1 MVTHRLWGP
10 GLQFKSDI
18 FYHLRVLYNFG
29 FVVCPICV
37 RELPF
42 ANLIT
47 PLSNLIFPNLTTSFP
62 TKTTFRAFSVVVTH
76 LAVNQA

>member
-1 MVTHRLWGP
+1 MVTHRLWES

-42 ANLIT
+42 AILLLLYLISFFPISLPLFLQK
-47 PLSNLIFPNLTTSFP
+47 PLSG
-62 TKTTFRAFSVVVTH
+62 H
-76 LAVNQA
+76 LA